1 MEATLHRR
9 NHQRLLSQFEALAE
23 RVENLETK

>member
-23 RVENLETK
+23 RVGNLEAK